1 MRISLPRAFC
11 SPSETRGGAHRDA
24 SASPQGGRQG
34 DDTTTLSS
42 ALASRLCQRSC
53 SRGRPLGSSGCF
65 RAPRSTQEP
74 KIRRGQ
80 GRLRRQQHY
89 RCPAAPEPDPGEG
102 RAAEGRV
109 GGGPERT
116 DPLPRRPPSVYL
128 HAGCR
133 GGTGFARAAA
143 ARAPERFPRAAG
155 PAAQDVLSHA
165 APAAQLELLRDLALP
180 FPSLPLTAP

>member
-1 MRISLPRAFC
+1 M
-11 SPSETRGGAHRDA
+11 
-24 SASPQGGRQG
+24 
-34 DDTTTLSS
+34 
-42 ALASRLCQRSC
+42 
-53 SRGRPLGSSGCF
+53 
-65 RAPRSTQEP
+65 
-74 KIRRGQ
+74 RRGQ

-180 FPSLPLTAP
+180 FPSLPLTAPWEHPVWDSPRPLPTPSTPRAPPAGGPSAPGLSRERVALVQKRMRARDLGSLSIYPYATGRTHLIGC